1 MKYPLKLN
9 LGCGTQVV
17 DEWVNVD
24 YSYGARLQKITV
36 IRNIVRWFKLF
47 NVEWDN
53 RIFIHNLTKPFP
65 WGDDSASVIYSS
77 HTLEH
82 MDRDDGMAFLKEC
95 HRVLKPDGIIRIV
108 VPDLEPIVERYINKA
123 LLSEHFLEELHVLR
137 GKPPKSLLKRLIW
150 PYIGFPH
157 QCMYDT
163 ESLIRIMKLA
173 GFEVTSEAYADSQI
187 SDIRAIEIEER
198 TVDAVVVEGH
208 KA

>member
-1 MKYPLKLN
+1 MKHSIKLN
-9 LGCGTQVV
+9 LGCGTKVV
-17 DEWVNVD
+17 DGWVNVD
-24 YSYGARLQKITV
+24 YSYGARLARIPV
-36 IRNIVRWFKLF
+36 VNIFIKKFKPF

-108 VPDLEPIVERYINKA
+108 VPDLEAIVERYINKS
-123 LLSEHFLEELHVLR
+123 LPSEHFLEELYVLR
-137 GKPPKSLLKRLIW
+137 GKPPKSFLKRLIW

-163 ESLIRIMKLA
+163 ESLIRVMKLA
-173 GFEVTSEAYADSQI
+173 GFEVTSKAYADSNI

>member
-1 MKYPLKLN
+1 MKLN
-9 LGCGTQVV
+9 LGCGAKVV
-17 DEWVNVD
+17 NDWTNVD
-24 YSYGARLQKITV
+24 YAFGARLARIPV
-36 IRNIVRWFKLF
+36 VNILIKKSKLF
-47 NVEWDN
+47 HVQWDSQ
-53 RIFIHNLTKPFP
+53 IFIHNLTKPFP
-65 WGDDSASVIYSS
+65 WGNDSASVIYSS

-108 VPDLEPIVERYINKA
+108 VPNLEPIVERYINKS
-123 LLSEHFLEELHVLR
+123 LLSEHFLEELYVLR
-137 GKPPKSLLKRLIW
+137 GKPPKFFLKRLIW

-163 ESLIRIMKLA
+163 ESLIRVMKLA
-173 GFEVTSEAYADSQI
+173 GFEVTSKAYADSNI
-187 SDIRAIEIEER
+187 SDILAIEIEGR